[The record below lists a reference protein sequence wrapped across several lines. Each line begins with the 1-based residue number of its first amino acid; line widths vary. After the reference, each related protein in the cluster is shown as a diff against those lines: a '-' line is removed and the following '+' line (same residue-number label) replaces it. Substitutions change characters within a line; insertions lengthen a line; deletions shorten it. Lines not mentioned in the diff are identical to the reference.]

1 MAAIT
6 ILIIGAGDR
15 GTAYASYAGYRPD
28 AVSVAGVADPR
39 PFYRERVAA
48 LYGVP
53 ANRVFADWR
62 EALAAPRMAD
72 AVIIATSDREH
83 AASAIAAAERGYH
96 VLLEDTG

>member
-15 GTAYASYAGYRPD
+15 GTAYASYAGCRSD
-28 AVSVAGVADPR
+28 LVSIAEVADSR
-39 PFYRERVAA
+39 PYYRDRVAA

-53 ANRVFADWR
+53 ASRVFADWR
-62 EALAAPRMAD
+62 EALAGPGMAD
-72 AVIIATSDREH
+72 AVVIATSVREH

-96 VLLEDTG
+96 VLFEDTA